1 MNPQMLQAFTQFIQ
15 NPSRY
20 GVTPQALDNPQNLI
34 QQMLNS
40 GRITQEQYNAAAAQA
55 RQIQQNPQFMQMLQ
69 SFTRR

>member
-55 RQIQQNPQFMQMLQ
+55 
-69 SFTRR
+69 